1 MQSVTKAWTKHELTV
16 WLENLIS
23 TEMQLP
29 LDQVRQ
35 IKRFDA
41 LGVDSLLAAYIAAE
55 LKDRLGRPV
64 DIDTVYEHGDV
75 YTLADKIGV

>member
-1 MQSVTKAWTKHELTV
+1 MQSVTKAWSKHEIAV
-16 WLENLIS
+16 WLENLIA

-35 IKRFDA
+35 IGRFDA

-55 LKDRLGRPV
+55 LKDRVGRPV
-64 DIDTVYEHGDV
+64 DIDTVYEQGDV
-75 YTLADKIGV
+75 YTLADKMGV